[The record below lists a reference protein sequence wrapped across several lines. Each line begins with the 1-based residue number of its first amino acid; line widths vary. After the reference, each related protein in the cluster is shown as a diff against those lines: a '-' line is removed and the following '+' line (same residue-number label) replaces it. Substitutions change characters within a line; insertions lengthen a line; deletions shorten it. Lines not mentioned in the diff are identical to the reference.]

1 MNIDK
6 INQALAARDKAMND
20 ANVGHGRKVAE
31 LQEAFAVEQKALA
44 QKYVDAEMA
53 SLAAANAAVDAAVKG
68 FDKALAD
75 LAAED
80 ARSLGAPTTPPTPGP
95 KPTDKSVL
103 TAADVAKTFLS
114 ADLKAAARKLGLAT
128 TGSEVVLA
136 QRLLDAGWKP

>member
-80 ARSLGAPTTPPTPGP
+80 AKSLGAPTTPPTPGP
-95 KPTDKSVL
+95 KPTDKSAK